1 MKFITITEEFDWR
14 IKVFNSLPFPSLI
27 LTPDKVIIS
36 ANQAFL
42 EKKRT
47 DLEKIVGKTC
57 HQVFYDT
64 EKPCSPAICPFSKV
78 IAEKKSQSILRRTE
92 FDGNE
97 EVWVD
102 RMFSP
107 ILNDNGDVK
116 FIMESVRDASRVITL
131 EKRSIHI
138 RQFMDKVIQSSPNA
152 IISADRNGNIL
163 LMNQAAE
170 DLFGYPMEE
179 AIRTKNAEDFYPFG
193 KAREIMKKLKNKNF
207 GGEGKLTATRVDVV
221 NAAGEVIPVE
231 MTANLIYEGDREVAS
246 TGIFY
251 DLREKIAAEK
261 KLKEMLIQ
269 VAQSEK
275 MASLG
280 QLAAGV
286 AHEINNP
293 LTGILLYANLAL
305 ERFDNEDPIQKYLQ
319 SVIDDAGRCRDIV
332 KNLLAYS
339 RQASPTKE
347 IFQVNLLVKHSLD
360 LIRDQ
365 ELFLNISLV
374 KEMSGDMMLIH
385 ADKNQLSQ
393 VVINL
398 VTNAIDAMGKKG
410 TLTFRTYRNK
420 PAKKV
425 YIEVSDTGC
434 GIPEEHLSK
443 IFDPFFTTKKTGK
456 GTGLGLS
463 TSYGI
468 IKENGGRI
476 TIKETSPQGTTFLIE
491 LPLYAPD
498 EKTPAPQN
506 K

>member
-1 MKFITITEEFDWR
+1 MKYITVTEKFDWR

-27 LTPDKVIIS
+27 LTPDKVIVS

-57 HQVFYDT
+57 HHVFYNT
-64 EKPCSPAICPFSKV
+64 HEPCSPAICPFSKV

-107 ILNDNGDVK
+107 ILDDNGDVK

-131 EKRSIHI
+131 EKQSIHI
-138 RQFMDKVIQSSPNA
+138 RQYMDKVIQSSPSA
-152 IISADRNGNIL
+152 IISADRDGNIL

-193 KAREIMKKLKNKNF
+193 KAREIMKKLKNKSF

-231 MTANLIYEGDREVAS
+231 MTANLIYEGDKEVAS

-261 KLKEMLIQ
+261 KLKEILIQ
-269 VAQSEK
+269 IAQSEK

-293 LTGILLYANLAL
+293 LTGILLYSNLAL
-305 ERFDNEDPIQKYLQ
+305 ERLDEKDLVQKYLE
-319 SVIDDAGRCRDIV
+319 SVLDDTGRCRDIV
-332 KNLLAYS
+332 KKLLAYS
-339 RQASPTKE
+339 RQTSPTKE
-347 IFQVNLLVKHSLD
+347 IFQVNSLVSHSLN

-365 ELFLNISLV
+365 ELFLNITLV
-374 KEMSGDMMLIH
+374 KEMSDDMMLIH

-393 VVINL
+393 VIINL
-398 VTNAIDAMGKKG
+398 IMNAIDAMEKKG

-420 PAKKV
+420 PDKKV

-434 GIPEEHLSK
+434 GISKEHLSK
-443 IFDPFFTTKKTGK
+443 IFDPFFTTKETGK

-468 IKENGGRI
+468 IKENVGHI
-476 TIKETSPQGTTFLIE
+476 SIKETSPKGTTFLIE
-491 LPLYAPD
+491 LPLYIPG
-498 EKTPAPQN
+498 EQIPVS
-506 K
+506 

>member
-1 MKFITITEEFDWR
+1 MKYITVTEEFDWR
-14 IKVFNSLPFPSLI
+14 IKVFNSIPFPSLI
-27 LTPDKVIIS
+27 LTPDKVIVS

-57 HQVFYDT
+57 HHVFYNT
-64 EKPCSPAICPFSKV
+64 HEPCSPAICPFSKV

-107 ILNDNGDVK
+107 ILDDNGDVK

-138 RQFMDKVIQSSPNA
+138 RQYLDKVIQSSPNA
-152 IISADRNGNIL
+152 IISADRGGNIL

-193 KAREIMKKLKNKNF
+193 KAREIMKKLKNRNF
-207 GGEGKLTATRVDVV
+207 GGEGKLSATRVDVV

-231 MTANLIYEGDREVAS
+231 MTANLIYEGDKEVAS

-261 KLKEMLIQ
+261 KLKEILIQ
-269 VAQSEK
+269 IAQSEK

-293 LTGILLYANLAL
+293 LTGILLYSNLAL
-305 ERFDNEDPIQKYLQ
+305 ERLDEKDLVRKYLE
-319 SVIDDAGRCRDIV
+319 SVLDDTGRCRDIV
-332 KNLLAYS
+332 KKLLTYS

-347 IFQVNLLVKHSLD
+347 IFQVNSLVSHSLN

-365 ELFLNISLV
+365 ELFLNITLV
-374 KEMSGDMMLIH
+374 KEISDDMMLIH

-393 VVINL
+393 VFINL
-398 VTNAIDAMGKKG
+398 IMNAIDAMEKKG

-420 PAKKV
+420 PDKKV

-434 GIPEEHLSK
+434 GISKEHLSK
-443 IFDPFFTTKKTGK
+443 IFDPFFTTKETGK

-468 IKENGGRI
+468 IKENVGQI
-476 TIKETSPQGTTFLIE
+476 SIKETSPKGTTFLIE
-491 LPLYAPD
+491 LPLY
-498 EKTPAPQN
+498 TPGEQIPVS
-506 K
+506 

>member
-1 MKFITITEEFDWR
+1 M
-14 IKVFNSLPFPSLI
+14 KVFNSLPFPSLI

-42 EKKRT
+42 EKKQT
-47 DLEKIVGKTC
+47 DLKKIVGKTC

-64 EKPCSPAICPFSKV
+64 EKPCSHAICPFSKV

-107 ILNDNGDVK
+107 ILDDHGDVK
-116 FIMESVRDASRVITL
+116 FVMESVRDASRVITL

-152 IISADRNGNIL
+152 IISADRDGNIL

-231 MTANLIYEGDREVAS
+231 MTANLIYEGDKEVAS

-305 ERFDNEDPIQKYLQ
+305 ERFDNEDPIRKYLQ

-347 IFQVNLLVKHSLD
+347 IFQVNSLVEHSLN
-360 LIRDQ
+360 LIKDQ
-365 ELFLNISLV
+365 ELFLNIQV
-374 KEMSGDMMLIH
+374 DKNMSSDMMLIH

-393 VVINL
+393 VFINL
-398 VTNAIDAMGKKG
+398 IINAVDAMKKKG
-410 TLTFRTYRNK
+410 TLTFRTYRKK
-420 PAKKV
+420 PVKKV
-425 YIEVSDTGC
+425 YIEISDTGC
-434 GIPEEHLSK
+434 GIPKEHISK
-443 IFDPFFTTKKTGK
+443 IFDPFFTTKETGK

-468 IKENGGRI
+468 IKENGGQI
-476 TIKETSPQGTTFLIE
+476 SIKETSPKGTTFLVE
-491 LPLYAPD
+491 LPLYTPD
-498 EKTPAPQN
+498 EKISVS
-506 K
+506 

>member
-1 MKFITITEEFDWR
+1 MNMKVITITEEFDWR

-47 DLEKIVGKTC
+47 DLEKIIGKTC
-57 HQVFYDT
+57 HHVFYNT
-64 EKPCSPAICPFSKV
+64 YEPCSPAICPFSKV
-78 IAEKKSQSILRRTE
+78 IAEKKSQSTLRRTE
-92 FDGNE
+92 FDGDE
-97 EVWVD
+97 EVWVE

-107 ILNDNGDVK
+107 ILDENGNVK
-116 FIMESVRDASRVITL
+116 FIMESVQDLKRVITL
-131 EKRSIHI
+131 EKKSIRI
-138 RQFMDKVIQSSPNA
+138 RQFLDNIIQCYPNA
-152 IISADRNGNIL
+152 IVSADSQGTIL

-170 DLFGYPMEE
+170 DLFGYSMEE
-179 AIRTKNAEDFYPFG
+179 AIRTKNAEDFYPVG
-193 KAREIMKKLKNKNF
+193 KAKKIMKKMRSDNY
-207 GGEGKLTATRVDVV
+207 GGKGRLSAIQVNVV
-221 NAAGEVIPVE
+221 NAKGETIPVE
-231 MTANLIYEGDREVAS
+231 MTASIIYESGQEIAS
-246 TGIFY
+246 TAEFY
-251 DLREKIAAEK
+251 DLREKIAKEK
-261 KLKEMLIQ
+261 KLKEVLIQ
-269 VAQSEK
+269 INRSEK

-293 LTGILLYANLAL
+293 LTGVLLYTNLAL
-305 ERFDNEDPIQKYLQ
+305 ERLDKAAPIRKYLET
-319 SVIDDAGRCRDIV
+319 VLDDTERCRNIV

-347 IFQVNLLVKHSLD
+347 IFQVNSLVSHSLD

-365 ELFLNISLV
+365 ELFLNITLV

-393 VVINL
+393 VFINL
-398 VTNAIDAMGKKG
+398 IMNAVDAMEKKG
-410 TLTFRTYRNK
+410 TLTFRTYRKK

-434 GIPEEHLSK
+434 AIPEEHLSK
-443 IFDPFFTTKKTGK
+443 IFDPFFTTKETGK

-468 IKENGGRI
+468 IKENGGQI
-476 TIKETSPQGTTFLIE
+476 SIKETSSRGTTFLIE
-491 LPLYAPD
+491 LPLYTPD
-498 EKTPAPQN
+498 EQIPVS
-506 K
+506 

>member
-1 MKFITITEEFDWR
+1 MKYITVTEEFDWR

-27 LTPDKVIIS
+27 LTPNKVIVS

-42 EKKRT
+42 EKKAT
-47 DLEKIVGKTC
+47 ELENVVGKTC
-57 HQVFYDT
+57 HQVFYNT
-64 EKPCSPAICPFSKV
+64 HEPCSPAICPFSKV

-107 ILNDNGDVK
+107 ILDDNGDVK

-131 EKRSIHI
+131 EKQSIHI
-138 RQFMDKVIQSSPNA
+138 RQYMDKVIQSSPSA
-152 IISADRNGNIL
+152 IISADRDGNIL

-193 KAREIMKKLKNKNF
+193 KAREIMKKLKNKSF

-231 MTANLIYEGDREVAS
+231 MTANLIYEGDKEVAS

-261 KLKEMLIQ
+261 KLKEILIQ
-269 VAQSEK
+269 IAQSEK

-293 LTGILLYANLAL
+293 LTGILLYSNLAL
-305 ERFDNEDPIQKYLQ
+305 ERLDEKDLVQKYLE
-319 SVIDDAGRCRDIV
+319 SVLDDTGRCRDIV
-332 KNLLAYS
+332 KKLLAYS
-339 RQASPTKE
+339 RQTSPTKE
-347 IFQVNLLVKHSLD
+347 IFQVNSLVSHSLN

-365 ELFLNISLV
+365 ELFLNITLV
-374 KEMSGDMMLIH
+374 KEMSDDMMLIH

-393 VVINL
+393 VIINL
-398 VTNAIDAMGKKG
+398 IMNAIDAMEKKG

-420 PAKKV
+420 PDKKV

-434 GIPEEHLSK
+434 GISKEHLSK
-443 IFDPFFTTKKTGK
+443 IFDPFFTTKETGK

-468 IKENGGRI
+468 IKENVGHI
-476 TIKETSPQGTTFLIE
+476 SIKETSPKGTTFLIE
-491 LPLYAPD
+491 LPLYIPG
-498 EKTPAPQN
+498 EQIPVS
-506 K
+506 

>member
-1 MKFITITEEFDWR
+1 VITE
-14 IKVFNSLPFPSLI
+14 
-27 LTPDKVIIS
+27 
-36 ANQAFL
+36 
-42 EKKRT
+42 KKW
-47 DLEKIVGKTC
+47 
-57 HQVFYDT
+57 
-64 EKPCSPAICPFSKV
+64 
-78 IAEKKSQSILRRTE
+78 QSILRRTE
-92 FDGNE
+92 FELNE

-107 ILNDNGDVK
+107 IFDDDGNVK
-116 FIMESVRDASRVITL
+116 FVMECVRDVTRVMTL
-131 EKRSIHI
+131 EKKSIHM
-138 RQFMDKVIQSSPNA
+138 RQFLNKVIQSSPNA

-170 DLFGYPMEE
+170 NLFGYSMEE
-179 AIRTKNAEDFYPFG
+179 AIRIKNAEDFYPFG

-207 GGEGKLTATRVDVV
+207 GGEGKLSSTRVDVV

-231 MTANLIYEGDREVAS
+231 MTANLIYEGDKEVAS

-261 KLKEMLIQ
+261 KFKEVLIQ

-305 ERFDNEDPIQKYLQ
+305 ERFDNEDPIRKYLQ

-347 IFQVNLLVKHSLD
+347 IFQVNSLVEHSLN

-365 ELFLNISLV
+365 ELFLNIQV
-374 KEMSGDMMLIH
+374 DKNMSSDMMLIH

-393 VVINL
+393 VFINL
-398 VTNAIDAMGKKG
+398 IINAVDAMKKKG
-410 TLTFRTYRNK
+410 TLTFRTYRK
-420 PAKKV
+420 KHVKKV
-425 YIEVSDTGC
+425 YIEISDTGC
-434 GIPEEHLSK
+434 GIPKEHISK
-443 IFDPFFTTKKTGK
+443 IFDPFFTTKETGK

-468 IKENGGRI
+468 IKENGGQI
-476 TIKETSPQGTTFLIE
+476 SIKETSLKGTTFLVE
-491 LPLYAPD
+491 LPLYTPD
-498 EKTPAPQN
+498 EKISVS
-506 K
+506 